1 MADHAKILK
10 AVKEKK
16 AAIAEQERLGAE
28 WSEQLQMLLEMDDPG
43 ALAEFRTEMDS
54 SIATHAASA
63 KRLRE
68 ELAALETQL
77 PKSPEPEPVVPKFDP
92 EKHPL
97 LRKAA
102 VEEPEK
108 AIVFATGDMVEAQW
122 SDKSWYKAK
131 IQSVLGSAS
140 APKYLVRFVDYDDTM
155 TIDYSAVRPIQSKRK
170 RDADSGAANP
180 SIASAASS
188 SHIISGAPTVNLVQT
203 AKTEAI
209 TQGEPK
215 KPSRVPTKG
224 TLKKRASAWQ
234 DFQSSKTSKKMPK
247 KESMFRTST
256 DVGSR
261 VGFTGSGRPMTE
273 THKRTRYD
281 KNAEVGNAG
290 ESGHSASYD
299 PRPEGRR
306 SPYGSPPHKRY

>member
-1 MADHAKILK
+1 
-10 AVKEKK
+10 
-16 AAIAEQERLGAE
+16 
-28 WSEQLQMLLEMDDPG
+28 MLLEMDDPG

-77 PKSPEPEPVVPKFDP
+77 PKSPEPEAIVPKFDP

-97 LRKAA
+97 LKKT

-108 AIVFATGDMVEAQW
+108 AVVFATGDMVEAQW

-155 TIDYSAVRPIQSKRK
+155 TIDHSAVRPIQAKRK

-180 SIASAASS
+180 STASAASS
-188 SHIISGAPTVNLVQT
+188 SHIISGAPTVNLAQT
-203 AKTEAI
+203 AKTDAI
-209 TQGEPK
+209 AQEPK

-224 TLKKRASAWQ
+224 TLKKRANAWQ

-261 VGFTGSGRPMTE
+261 GKATYNLLKS
-273 THKRTRYD
+273 
-281 KNAEVGNAG
+281 
-290 ESGHSASYD
+290 
-299 PRPEGRR
+299 
-306 SPYGSPPHKRY
+306 